1 MIHQHPGKP
10 QLLGEGTMTQFLTVT
25 EEDTITGRENKT
37 IVNTNWIQNVTP
49 RPDGTALLLMDTT
62 YIEKS
67 EIYCKDNFS
76 TISQLLTGFSG

>member
-1 MIHQHPGKP
+1 MSLPRTP
-10 QLLGEGTMTQFLTVT
+10 QLLGEGTTMTQFLTVT
-25 EEDTITGRENKT
+25 EEDTVTGQVCKT

-67 EIYCKDNFS
+67 EISCKDNFT